1 MRTPSNLPSQQ
12 NRNFWWK
19 RHRIWSSYIDSDF
32 QKLIERRQRTM
43 KHRCTEALQRSLLWD
58 RGQLNKPNLSRWG
71 WRLSSSWGGSGRRWA
86 NGVRESE
93 GRGKDGEKSSIKVDM
108 EMDGKNI
115 LRRFEALKQE
125 FEQDPY
131 TALFG
136 TRMQRNIFSPDWF
149 KFVKYGQDDTP
160 PNKTPPRP
168 HNAETRTGADSLSM
182 TGKNGATIENTAE
195 APPIAK
201 GKPSSPGHE
210 ASRRYECV
218 VPEPYSSDNY
228 YEIDPITLRKVW
240 PKKTAE
246 QPSQSQDQVDN
257 TSVDIPVK
265 TFADTGRRH
274 RDVEAPNVS
283 APGNPDLLDVVNHRN
298 TESRESIAEHRHE
311 ASSGQNFSPDTAEP
325 DRSFDKPRSE
335 PANREPQG
343 WLVQEGFGPCHDH
356 QRTKSETSKQG
367 FDKAS
372 PSRKSHKVSL
382 TQVGN
387 GHEPRQMLFDVEE
400 SKAEDLD
407 LLRSS
412 DVRAASGI
420 IRKPRQDTALE
431 RQRRREQLERDFQ
444 NEASI
449 DLGNLSEE
457 AMFKKGMDRPR
468 QIVNDTKADKSDLK
482 KEGSSVYN
490 NINQNEGTT
499 EMYQIENRVQHQEI
513 LHAAS
518 LQAQETAKEGF
529 TRIPRSNE
537 LDQRPG
543 KSQAADLRGEGDMS
557 ANVSD
562 FATRARWYKNKV
574 PHADQ
579 SPKSIDPQFD
589 ITGKQIGKLPKKT
602 NKTLLAKSENRAPIE
617 RGLTRST
624 DDAALS
630 GLREYDEKIGPSA
643 YNFEMGSDTL
653 EADLVKQSQDR
664 SHHDDAQVCA
674 SPKAHRAL
682 EPSLVDLNKDQ
693 RASPQLTGQ
702 PLSPHESISTRC
714 NKKSSEGIYLSPF
727 MLTRLKES
735 QMRLSWVRKELDK
748 IMADRSSRRSD
759 KQPVPA
765 AIYKILA
772 YDSNTGKM
780 TTADTTSSYGRK
792 EEALSPSSVLLRI
805 NRPTEFFPYITSMQA
820 DGYEI
825 VSGRDD
831 MLVFQKM
838 HEGSTPLPGKSPST
852 EAGSVVSQAQPSFT
866 STKNLNQRRTSDTSA
881 RRPTTNTTANH
892 PPLSHRSPPKPTI
905 TSTAIPSALNT
916 VTREEDVFSGS
927 SRKWQDEA
935 NDDSHNNNNRGSKK
949 GKVRKAAR
957 RVFWVG
963 VWTAGC
969 AYAVGVVAEYFRTGG
984 ANGLG
989 PQGF

>member
-1 MRTPSNLPSQQ
+1 MRAPSHLSSQQ
-12 NRNFWWK
+12 NRKFWWK
-19 RHRIWSSYIDSDF
+19 RHRIWSFYHDSDF

-71 WRLSSSWGGSGRRWA
+71 WRPSSSWGGSERRWA
-86 NGVRESE
+86 NGVRESN
-93 GRGKDGEKSSIKVDM
+93 GRGKDGEKNSMKIDM
-108 EMDGKNI
+108 KMDGKDM

-136 TRMQRNIFSPDWF
+136 TRMQRNIFSPEWF
-149 KFVKYGQDDTP
+149 KYVKYAQDDTLP
-160 PNKTPPRP
+160 YKTPPRP
-168 HNAETRTGADSLSM
+168 HNAETCTGADSLSM
-182 TGKNGATIENTAE
+182 TGKDSATIENTAE

-201 GKPSSPGHE
+201 GKPSWPGHE
-210 ASRRYECV
+210 ASPRYECV
-218 VPEPYSSDNY
+218 VPGPYSTDNH

-240 PKKTAE
+240 PKKTPE
-246 QPSQSQDQVDN
+246 QHPQSQDQVDN

-283 APGNPDLLDVVNHRN
+283 APVNPDLKDVVNHRN
-298 TESRESIAEHRHE
+298 TESRASIAEHRHE
-311 ASSGQNFSPDTAEP
+311 ASSGQNFSPDTAKP
-325 DRSFDKPRSE
+325 DGSSNKPHTE
-335 PANREPQG
+335 PANRAPQG

-356 QRTKSETSKQG
+356 QRANTETSKQSS
-367 FDKAS
+367 DKAS
-372 PSRKSHKVSL
+372 PFRKSHKASL
-382 TQVGN
+382 AQVGN
-387 GHEPRQMLFDVEE
+387 EHEPRQVLFDVEE

-431 RQRRREQLERDFQ
+431 GQRRREQLERDFQ
-444 NEASI
+444 NGASI
-449 DLGNLSEE
+449 DLGNLSED
-457 AMFKKGMDRPR
+457 AMVKRGMDRRR
-468 QIVNDTKADKSDLK
+468 QIVNDTQADNSDLK

-490 NINQNEGTT
+490 NINQSEGTT

-529 TRIPRSNE
+529 TRISRRNE

-543 KSQAADLRGEGDMS
+543 KSQAADLTGEGDMS

-574 PHADQ
+574 PHADR
-579 SPKSIDPQFD
+579 SVNSTSPQFD
-589 ITGKQIGKLPKKT
+589 ITGKQIEKPPEKT
-602 NKTLLAKSENRAPIE
+602 KTTLLAKSEDRAPIE
-617 RGLTRST
+617 GGVTGST
-624 DDAALS
+624 DGAALS
-630 GLREYDEKIGPSA
+630 GLKEYEEKIGPSA

-664 SHHDDAQVCA
+664 SHHDDAQIGA

-682 EPSLVDLNKDQ
+682 EHSLMDLNRDQ
-693 RASPQLTGQ
+693 RISPQLTGQ
-702 PLSPHESISTRC
+702 PISPHKSMFTRHS
-714 NKKSSEGIYLSPF
+714 KKSSERIYPPQFIS
-727 MLTRLKES
+727 TRLRES
-735 QMRLSWVRKELDK
+735 QMRLSWIRKELDK
-748 IMADRSSRRSD
+748 IMAGRSSRLSN

-772 YDSNTGKM
+772 FDSNTGKM
-780 TTADTTSSYGRK
+780 TTADTTSSHGRK
-792 EEALSPSSVLLRI
+792 EEALSPSSVLLRM

-838 HEGSTPLPGKSPST
+838 HEGSTPLPSKSSST
-852 EAGSVVSQAQPSFT
+852 EAGSAASKAQPSFT
-866 STKNLNQRRTSDTSA
+866 STKDLDQRKTSDTST
-881 RRPTTNTTANH
+881 RDPSTNPTVIS
-892 PPLSHRSPPKPTI
+892 PPLSHQSPPKPTA
-905 TSTAIPSALNT
+905 TSTAIPSALDK
-916 VTREEDVFSGS
+916 VTREEAVFSGS

-935 NDDSHNNNNRGSKK
+935 NDDSHNNRASKK
-949 GKVRKAAR
+949 GKVRKAAQ